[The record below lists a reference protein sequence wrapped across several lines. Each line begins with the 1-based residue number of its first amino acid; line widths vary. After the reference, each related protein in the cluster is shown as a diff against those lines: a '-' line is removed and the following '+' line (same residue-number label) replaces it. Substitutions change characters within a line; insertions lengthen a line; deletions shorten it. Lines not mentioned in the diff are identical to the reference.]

1 MNPCYST
8 KDLKKRK
15 PTKVGFSFCFR
26 KLKQK
31 RGNLFGL
38 GEAFL
43 LYLIIRIISI
53 NMSKKQIYVAIDIG
67 SNTVRAVQ
75 EYLLNGWTIVAMVPI
90 LTNSTIGPYTDSIH
104 YVFEKEEIEVKEHK
118 EFRDMRE
125 DF

>member
-1 MNPCYST
+1 MS
-8 KDLKKRK
+8 LSIRI
-15 PTKVGFSFCFR
+15 
-26 KLKQK
+26 
-31 RGNLFGL
+31 
-38 GEAFL
+38 
-43 LYLIIRIISI
+43 LYLNSKISKYLW
-53 NMSKKQIYVAIDIG
+53 NVQIYVAIDIG